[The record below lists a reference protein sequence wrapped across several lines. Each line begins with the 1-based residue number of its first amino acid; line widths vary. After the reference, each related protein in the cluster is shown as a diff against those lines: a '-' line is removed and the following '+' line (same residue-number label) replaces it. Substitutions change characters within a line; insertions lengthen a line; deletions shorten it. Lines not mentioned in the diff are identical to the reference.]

1 MKEHKRYYYNGEK
14 QVTILYGFDT
24 EAEMNESGLLNDPR
38 RTTCFQSGG
47 KYYVGGHF
55 EEMKKVYICSRYRAD
70 DRHTVEDNIQRALS
84 ACNYA
89 ATKGYAPY
97 APHLY
102 LPRCLDDNDPAER
115 AVGMRIGQEFLK
127 ICDEVW
133 LWGATVS
140 AGMAAELALAK
151 ELGIPIKVFNSFG
164 IPYEQWNSVKGANDP
179 EYVAACKK
187 AGKTL

>member
-1 MKEHKRYYYNGEK
+1 MKEYTRYHYKDEK
-14 QVTILYGFDT
+14 QVTVLYEFDT
-24 EAEMNESGLLNDPR
+24 EAEMNKSGLLNDPR

-55 EEMKKVYICSRYRAD
+55 EMKKVYICSRYRAD
-70 DRHTVEDNIQRALS
+70 DRHTVEDNVKRALS

-102 LPRCLDDNDPAER
+102 LPQCLDDNDPAER
-115 AVGMRIGQEFLK
+115 AAGMRIGQEFLK

-133 LWGATVS
+133 QWGATVS
-140 AGMAAELALAK
+140 EGMAAELALAK

-164 IPYEQWNSVKGANDP
+164 IPYEQWNSVKYADDP